1 MMNNGLAILILD
13 TPELGECV
21 IQRAYYTRMEC
32 LFTYF
37 GGLFGNVT

>member
-21 IQRAYYTRMEC
+21 VQRAYYTRMEC
-32 LFTYF
+32 LHTTCGGIF
-37 GGLFGNVT
+37 GKVT